1 MFDIGKRIS
10 YTIASTA
17 IVISYVLYFLI
28 IWYIKTK
35 PLGTITS
42 FDKVNIDTILV
53 RLSQM
58 TIIYIGV
65 TIYIIDG
72 SPIQDTTDNVLA
84 LANYI
89 FINLIISSEILNSSF
104 RILFLRKQQWLDET
118 SDTKVRRIA
127 WVIRVIIAGNFYMP
141 TISYPC
147 PSLMEKF

>member
-72 SPIQDTTDNVLA
+72 SPIQDATDNVLA

-141 TISYPC
+141 TTVHAP
-147 PSLMEKF
+147 L

>member
-72 SPIQDTTDNVLA
+72 SPIQDATDNVLA

-141 TISYPC
+141 TTVHSP
-147 PSLMEKF
+147 L

>member
-17 IVISYVLYFLI
+17 IVIAYVLYFLI

-58 TIIYIGV
+58 AIIYIGC

-72 SPIQDTTDNVLA
+72 SPIQDATDNVLIT
-84 LANYI
+84 Y
-89 FINLIISSEILNSSF
+89 
-104 RILFLRKQQWLDET
+104 
-118 SDTKVRRIA
+118 
-127 WVIRVIIAGNFYMP
+127 
-141 TISYPC
+141 
-147 PSLMEKF
+147 SLT

>member
-17 IVISYVLYFLI
+17 IVIAYVLYFLI

-58 TIIYIGV
+58 AIIYIGC

-72 SPIQDTTDNVLA
+72 SPIQDATDNVLA
-84 LANYI
+84 LTNYI
-89 FINLIISSEILNSSF
+89 FVNLIISSEILNSSF

-127 WVIRVIIAGNFYMP
+127 WVIRVIIAGNYYM
-141 TISYPC
+141 
-147 PSLMEKF
+147 LM